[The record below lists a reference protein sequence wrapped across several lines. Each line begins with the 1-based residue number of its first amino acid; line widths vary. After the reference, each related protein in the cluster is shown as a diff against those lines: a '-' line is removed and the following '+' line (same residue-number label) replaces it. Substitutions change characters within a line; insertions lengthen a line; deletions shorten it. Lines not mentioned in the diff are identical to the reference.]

1 MAEGIEYPE
10 DGINGKNI
18 LSDCE
23 IKIEPKPVIYSMRVD
38 IVKGNRVRIIIPVP
52 EDPDNTWS
60 YFKYAGMSV
69 GWKHAEVFEE
79 SSKEAHF
86 MADIHGYADLPTY
99 FTGHNSVDIKIF
111 ENDDEDPTRIKT
123 ITW

>member
-1 MAEGIEYPE
+1 MAEGIVYPE

-18 LSDCE
+18 LRSGGVE
-23 IKIEPKPVIYSMRVD
+23 IQSRPVIYSMRVD
-38 IVKGNRVRIIIPVP
+38 IPKGSRVRVIIPVP
-52 EDPDNTWS
+52 DDPENTWS

-69 GWKHAEVFEE
+69 GWKHTEIENE
-79 SSKEAHF
+79 SGREAHF
-86 MADIHGYADLPTY
+86 LADIQGYADLPAY

-111 ENDDEDPTRIKT
+111 ENADEDPSRIKT